1 MVVALSFV
9 KLVALNSDK
18 MSPLFIALII
28 AIYFAGLVLISY
40 LTTRKVDSLSFFNGN
55 RKSPWYIVA
64 IGMIGTS
71 ISGVTFISV
80 PGWVMTSQFSYLQM
94 VLGYLLGYFV
104 IANVLLPLYYRLN
117 LTSIYTYLQQRF
129 GFWSYKTGASF
140 FLLSK
145 LLGASVRLF
154 LVSMVLQTLVFD
166 PLGVPFW
173 ATVAG
178 TIGLIYIYTFKG
190 GIKTIIWTDLAQ
202 TVAMISGMVLA
213 LFLIKDAMSFSF
225 SEMVSTVANSKLSR
239 VWFFDD
245 PNSELYFWKQ
255 FLGGAFTTIVMTGL
269 DQDMMQKN
277 LSCRSLKDAKK
288 NMYTYGFMFLP
299 INLLFLSLGALLGIF
314 AMTHGVAI
322 PDKTDT
328 LFPMLATGGY
338 FHASLGIVFIIGI
351 IAAAYSSADSALAA
365 LTTSFTLD
373 ILESNRH
380 SAERMKRTRSI
391 VHLCMSVAVVVVIL
405 LFKMLNNDA
414 VVKAVFVIA
423 GYTYGPLLG
432 LYAFGLFTK
441 YPVRDRIVPYIAV
454 AAPVICYILSANSTV
469 WFNGYKFGFE
479 LLIING
485 AIVFVGL
492 LVTSIGLTKRG

>member
-1 MVVALSFV
+1 
-9 KLVALNSDK
+9 

-28 AIYFAGLVLISY
+28 VIYFAGLVLISY
-40 LTTRKVDSLSFFNGN
+40 LTTRNVDNQSFFNGN
-55 RKSPWYIVA
+55 RRSPWYIVA
-64 IGMIGTS
+64 VGMIGTS

-117 LTSIYTYLQQRF
+117 LTSIYTYLQERF

-145 LLGASVRLF
+145 LIGSSVRLF

-166 PLGVPFW
+166 PIGVPFW
-173 ATVAG
+173 ITVAG

-202 TVAMISGMVLA
+202 TIAMLAAMVLA

-225 SEMVSTVANSKLSR
+225 SEMVSTVAKSPLSK

-277 LSCRSLKDAKK
+277 LSCRNLGDAKK

-299 INLLFLSLGALLGIF
+299 INILFLSLGALLGIF

-322 PDKTDT
+322 PDSTDK

-338 FHASLGIVFIIGI
+338 FHASLGIVFIVGI
-351 IAAAYSSADSALAA
+351 VAAAYSSADSALAA
-365 LTTSFTLD
+365 LTTSFTID
-373 ILESNRH
+373 ILDSAKY
-380 SAERMKRTRSI
+380 SAERLKRVRSI
-391 VHLCMSVAVVVVIL
+391 VHLSMSVAVVIVIL
-405 LFKMLNNDA
+405 LFKALNNDA
-414 VVKAVFVIA
+414 VIKAVFTIA

-432 LYAFGLFTK
+432 LYAYGLFTK
-441 YPVRDRIVPYIAV
+441 LRVNDKLVPFIAI
-454 AAPVICYILSANSTV
+454 AAPVICYVLSTNSV
-469 WFNGYKFGFE
+469 RWFNGYKFGFE

-485 AIVFVGL
+485 ALVFLGL
-492 LVTSIGLTKRG
+492 LVTSPRKK

>member
-1 MVVALSFV
+1 
-9 KLVALNSDK
+9 
-18 MSPLFIALII
+18 
-28 AIYFAGLVLISY
+28 
-40 LTTRKVDSLSFFNGN
+40 
-55 RKSPWYIVA
+55 
-64 IGMIGTS
+64 
-71 ISGVTFISV
+71 
-80 PGWVMTSQFSYLQM
+80 
-94 VLGYLLGYFV
+94 
-104 IANVLLPLYYRLN
+104 
-117 LTSIYTYLQQRF
+117 
-129 GFWSYKTGASF
+129 
-140 FLLSK
+140 
-145 LLGASVRLF
+145 
-154 LVSMVLQTLVFD
+154 
-166 PLGVPFW
+166 
-173 ATVAG
+173 
-178 TIGLIYIYTFKG
+178 
-190 GIKTIIWTDLAQ
+190 
-202 TVAMISGMVLA
+202 
-213 LFLIKDAMSFSF
+213 
-225 SEMVSTVANSKLSR
+225 
-239 VWFFDD
+239 
-245 PNSELYFWKQ
+245 
-255 FLGGAFTTIVMTGL
+255 
-269 DQDMMQKN
+269 
-277 LSCRSLKDAKK
+277 
-288 NMYTYGFMFLP
+288 
-299 INLLFLSLGALLGIF
+299 
-314 AMTHGVAI
+314 MTHGVAI

>member
-1 MVVALSFV
+1 
-9 KLVALNSDK
+9 

-28 AIYFAGLVLISY
+28 VIYFAGLVLISY
-40 LTTRKVDSLSFFNGN
+40 LTTRNVDNQSFFNGN
-55 RKSPWYIVA
+55 RRSPWYIVA
-64 IGMIGTS
+64 VGMIGTS

-117 LTSIYTYLQQRF
+117 LTSIYTYLQGRF

-145 LLGASVRLF
+145 LIGSSVRLF

-166 PLGVPFW
+166 PIGVPFW
-173 ATVAG
+173 ITVAG

-202 TVAMISGMVLA
+202 TIAMLAAMVLA

-225 SEMVSTVANSKLSR
+225 SEMVSTVAKSPLSK

-277 LSCRSLKDAKK
+277 LSCRNLGDAKK

-299 INLLFLSLGALLGIF
+299 INILFLSLGALLGIF

-322 PDKTDT
+322 PDSTDK

-338 FHASLGIVFIIGI
+338 FHASLGIVFIVGI
-351 IAAAYSSADSALAA
+351 VAAAYSSADSALAA
-365 LTTSFTLD
+365 LTTSFTID
-373 ILESNRH
+373 ILDSAKY
-380 SAERMKRTRSI
+380 SAERLKRVRSI
-391 VHLCMSVAVVVVIL
+391 VHLSMSVAVVVVIL
-405 LFKMLNNDA
+405 LFKALNNDA
-414 VVKAVFVIA
+414 VIKAVFTIA

-432 LYAFGLFTK
+432 LYAYGLFTK
-441 YPVRDRIVPYIAV
+441 LRVNDKLVPFIAI
-454 AAPVICYILSANSTV
+454 AAPVICYVLSTNSV
-469 WFNGYKFGFE
+469 RWFNGYKFGFE

-485 AIVFVGL
+485 ALVFLGL
-492 LVTSIGLTKRG
+492 LVTSPRKK

>member
-1 MVVALSFV
+1 
-9 KLVALNSDK
+9 

-28 AIYFAGLVLISY
+28 VIYFAGLVLISY
-40 LTTRKVDSLSFFNGN
+40 LTTRNVDNQSFFNGN
-55 RKSPWYIVA
+55 RRSPWYIVA
-64 IGMIGTS
+64 VGMIGTS

-117 LTSIYTYLQQRF
+117 LTSIYTYLQGRF

-145 LLGASVRLF
+145 LIGSSVRLF

-166 PLGVPFW
+166 PIGVPFW
-173 ATVAG
+173 ITVAG

-202 TVAMISGMVLA
+202 TIAMLAAMVLA

-225 SEMVSTVANSKLSR
+225 SEMVSTVAKSPLSK

-277 LSCRSLKDAKK
+277 LSCRNLGDAKK

-299 INLLFLSLGALLGIF
+299 INILFLSLGALLGIF

-322 PDKTDT
+322 PDSTDK

-338 FHASLGIVFIIGI
+338 FHASLGIVFIVGI
-351 IAAAYSSADSALAA
+351 VAAAYSSADSALAA
-365 LTTSFTLD
+365 LTTSFTID
-373 ILESNRH
+373 ILDSAKY
-380 SAERMKRTRSI
+380 SAERLKRVRSI
-391 VHLCMSVAVVVVIL
+391 VHLSMSVAVVIVIL
-405 LFKMLNNDA
+405 LFKALNNDA
-414 VVKAVFVIA
+414 VIKAVFTIA

-432 LYAFGLFTK
+432 LYAYGLFTK
-441 YPVRDRIVPYIAV
+441 LRVNDKLVPFIAI
-454 AAPVICYILSANSTV
+454 AAPVICYVLSTNSV
-469 WFNGYKFGFE
+469 RWFNGYKFGFE

-485 AIVFVGL
+485 ALVFLGL
-492 LVTSIGLTKRG
+492 LVTSPRKK

>member
-1 MVVALSFV
+1 
-9 KLVALNSDK
+9 

-28 AIYFAGLVLISY
+28 VIYFAGLVLISY
-40 LTTRKVDSLSFFNGN
+40 LTTRNVDNQSFFNGN
-55 RKSPWYIVA
+55 RRSPWYIVA
-64 IGMIGTS
+64 VGMIGTS

-117 LTSIYTYLQQRF
+117 LTSIYTYLQGRF

-145 LLGASVRLF
+145 LIGSSVRLF

-166 PLGVPFW
+166 PIGVPFW
-173 ATVAG
+173 ITVAG

-202 TVAMISGMVLA
+202 TIAMLAAMVLA

-225 SEMVSTVANSKLSR
+225 TEMVSTVVKSPLSK

-277 LSCRSLKDAKK
+277 LSCRNLGDAKK

-299 INLLFLSLGALLGIF
+299 INILFLSLGALLGIF

-322 PDKTDT
+322 PDSTDK

-338 FHASLGIVFIIGI
+338 FHASLGIVFIVGI
-351 IAAAYSSADSALAA
+351 VAAAYSSADSALAA
-365 LTTSFTLD
+365 LTTSFTID
-373 ILESNRH
+373 ILDSAKY
-380 SAERMKRTRSI
+380 SAERLKRVRSI
-391 VHLCMSVAVVVVIL
+391 VHLSMSVAVVIVIL
-405 LFKMLNNDA
+405 LFKALNNDA
-414 VVKAVFVIA
+414 VIKAVFTIA

-432 LYAFGLFTK
+432 LYAYGLFTK
-441 YPVRDRIVPYIAV
+441 LRVNDKLVPFIAI
-454 AAPVICYILSANSTV
+454 AAPVICYVLSTNSV
-469 WFNGYKFGFE
+469 RWFNGYKFGFE

-485 AIVFVGL
+485 ALVFLGL
-492 LVTSIGLTKRG
+492 LVTSPRKK